1 MHSPIYILEIHTSS
15 NPLRPGLRIYTQG
28 INFTEVNLSVMCKW
42 FINRVRYENGIV
54 ISKQFS
60 DHFIAFQRLWRAYYS
75 FLRRVRSPRFLRLR
89 ETTGLRVKFRRPPIG
104 TLYVSS
110 GSIA

>member
-15 NPLRPGLRIYTQG
+15 DPLRPGLRIYTQG
-28 INFTEVNLSVMCKW
+28 VDFTDVNLTVICKW
-42 FINRVRYENGIV
+42 FINRISYENEKV
-54 ISKQFS
+54 NSKKLS

-89 ETTGLRVKFRRPPIG
+89 ETTGLRVRFRRPPIG
-104 TLYVSS
+104 ALYVNS
-110 GSIA
+110 GSIG